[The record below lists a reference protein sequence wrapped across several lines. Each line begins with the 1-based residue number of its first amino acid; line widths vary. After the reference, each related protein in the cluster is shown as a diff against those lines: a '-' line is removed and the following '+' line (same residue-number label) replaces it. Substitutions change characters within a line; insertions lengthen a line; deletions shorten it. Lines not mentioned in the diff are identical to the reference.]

1 MLSTYGVYEIQPS
14 QLSPYALG
22 LDYPY
27 TFITILYIGKFPHMY
42 KLYTH
47 GRIRKL
53 DIDVN
58 MNAFFFKGFVVG
70 SFASIS

>member
-1 MLSTYGVYEIQPS
+1 
-14 QLSPYALG
+14 
-22 LDYPY
+22 
-27 TFITILYIGKFPHMY
+27 MY

-58 MNAFFFKGFVVG
+58 INAFFFKGVVVG